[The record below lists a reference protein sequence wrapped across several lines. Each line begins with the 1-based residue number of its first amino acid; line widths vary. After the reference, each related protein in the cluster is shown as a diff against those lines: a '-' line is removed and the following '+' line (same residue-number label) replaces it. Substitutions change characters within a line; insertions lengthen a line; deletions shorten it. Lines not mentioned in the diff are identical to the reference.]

1 MTPTYSMI
9 LKPELLN
16 LSDYQKVHS
25 FVKTLFK
32 ETREGF
38 PLAGRLK
45 FFLKKWGKV
54 TNDSTILSIVKGYSM
69 DFVETPYQPKTP
81 RRAKLNQVQE
91 QIVSQEVKEMLERGA
106 IREAIHCKD
115 QFVSHLLL
123 VSKKDEGKRPV
134 INLKDLNTFIPY
146 KHFKMEGLHLLK
158 EILEQCDYLYKL
170 DLKDAYFCFPLD
182 KQSRK
187 YVRFKWEGPLYKF
200 LCLCF

>member
-69 DFVETPYQPKTP
+69 DFVEIPYQPKTP

-106 IREAIHCKD
+106 IREAIHCKN

-123 VSKKDEGKRPV
+123 VSKKDGGKRPV

-158 EILEQCDYLYKL
+158 EILEQCDYPYKL

-187 YVRFKWEGPLYKF
+187 
-200 LCLCF
+200 